1 MSLHY
6 NAFISYKHA
15 ELDNKVAAAIEWDLE
30 HYHIPRKIQKKT
42 GYKKI
47 ERIFRDKDELP
58 ITSDLSNTIEEALF
72 NSDYLIVLCSTNT
85 HLSTWVEREIKL
97 FLQNHPQEN
106 VLTVLVDGEPH
117 DVIPQILQNRE
128 VEKYNEKGELVKEFV
143 PVEPLSCDYRLPRRE
158 AKNVELPRLA
168 ATLVG
173 CSYNEL
179 MNRQRQ
185 YKMKRLTAIFSGAMA
200 LAVGFG
206 AYMLYSN
213 AKINENYRQSLISQS
228 RYLSN
233 ASGQLLNAEKRI
245 DALHLALAA
254 LPNEENPDRPIIPE
268 AVSAITKASL
278 AYTTETG
285 SSISATWNYT
295 MEDLVKDYKT
305 DKDSISFAAMDQ
317 SHNIRVWNR
326 ETHELLYE
334 YSSLEK
340 EAKYYTY
347 IAPDVLMICS
357 DKYIQ
362 AVDVV
367 NGDIKWEIEKLGEEK
382 YSLYTITEEPVV
394 MDDGSVL
401 VGTYDCGLFKISVED
416 GSILDKYVIKPDNE
430 YSESATFKDFVL
442 SPDQKHIMFCGANE
456 RFVDT
461 YLYFYD
467 LESREYDFLDLVEAG
482 MMADDNVFEKY
493 EYLDK
498 DNIMVVVDTTEGYGN
513 YTFLT
518 MDVLTTSHKLIY
530 CIDANELSLKWIAKF
545 DYNSINFGSRFYDL
559 KDMNAV
565 CFCAGNIIDVWDK
578 DTGELLHEFNVNES
592 IVGGVMSEGDTYPSI
607 ITRSGKMGSPST
619 ISDTDCMTVMQDFTN
634 NVNMVAFG
642 KGAFVNTDDSHSII
656 FYQAGVHDEEY
667 QLFEDGPMFKS
678 INDGNSILEGDI
690 LTALGAT
697 PDGSKAIIA
706 FYDANTKKCI
716 GSKEIGNGDDYYIY
730 TLVGIYDDTAIVTYT
745 KDHDLRMMEI
755 NAHTLEIKDTLIEK
769 DYYTAFVDPIYTD
782 GKLIYFRNENYEHL
796 SVVIKD
802 IAADDEDTYEI
813 GTTVYHWGYNDEL
826 KLLYVATKDI
836 DYVINIET
844 HDHFEVIHTA
854 DWEETTHIEIDS
866 HYKRIMASDDQYV
879 HILDLEGN
887 DLYKISCPNVAVYGM
902 AFFTPNGEN
911 AQSELLVVYESG
923 DLYRYDAETGEYIA
937 KVELAYNKFY
947 DDAKFIFDMENNTL
961 YLQMGPLLNVIDLES
976 WNLITYMTTA
986 LAYHEKTDT
995 FLVYSYSTV
1004 KEIQVGYFRHYT
1016 VEELIQKG
1024 RDMLRGQ
1031 EMSEELKKNYGI
1043 G

>member
-42 GYKKI
+42 GFKKI

-128 VEKYNEKGELVKEFV
+128 VEKYNEKGELVKELV

-158 AKNVELPRLA
+158 AKSVELPRLA
-168 ATLVG
+168 ATLIG

-213 AKINENYRQSLISQS
+213 ARINENYTQSLISQS
-228 RYLSN
+228 KYLAN
-233 ASGQLLNAEKRI
+233 ASGQLLDAEKRI
-245 DALHLALAA
+245 DALHLALEA
-254 LPNEENPDRPIIPE
+254 LPNEKNPDRPVIPE
-268 AVSAITKASL
+268 AVRAITKASL

-295 MEDLVKDYKT
+295 MDDLVKDYIT
-305 DKDSISFAAMDQ
+305 DKNSVSFAAMDM

-334 YSSLEK
+334 YSSIDK
-340 EAKYYTY
+340 QANYYTY
-347 IAPDVLMICS
+347 IGPDVLMICS
-357 DKYIQ
+357 SKYIQ
-362 AVDVV
+362 AVDVLS
-367 NGDIKWEIEKLGEEK
+367 GTIKWEIDKLGDDK
-382 YSLYTITEEPVV
+382 YSLYSITEEPRV

-401 VGTYDCGLFKISVED
+401 VGTYDCGLYKLSAED
-416 GSILDKYVIKPDNE
+416 GTILDKYIIKADSE

-442 SPDQKHIMFCGANE
+442 SPDQKHIMFCGSNE
-456 RFVDT
+456 DFKDT

-467 LESREYDFLDLVEAG
+467 LESREFDYVDLVEAT
-482 MMADDNVFEKY
+482 MMDEDDTFEKY
-493 EYLDK
+493 EYIDK
-498 DNIMVVVDTTEGYGN
+498 DTIMIVVDTTDGYGN
-513 YTFLT
+513 YSFLT
-518 MDVLTTSHKLIY
+518 MDVLADSHKKVY
-530 CIDANELSLKWIAKF
+530 CIDANELRLKWIADF
-545 DYNSINFGSRFYDL
+545 EYNAIPYGSRFFNL
-559 KDMNAV
+559 KDMNGI
-565 CFCAGNIIDVWDK
+565 CFSCGNIIDVWDK
-578 DTGELLHEFNVNES
+578 DTGELLHEYNVNES
-592 IVGGVMSEGDTYPSI
+592 IVGAVMSDGDTYPSF
-607 ITRSGKMGSPST
+607 ITRSGKMGNPAT
-619 ISDTDCMTVMQDFTN
+619 VSDVDCMTVMQDFTN
-634 NVNMVAFG
+634 NINMVAFG
-642 KGAFVNTDDSHSII
+642 KGAFINTDDSHNII

-667 QLFEDGPMFKS
+667 QLCENGPEFKS
-678 INDGNSILEGDI
+678 INEGNSILEGDI
-690 LTALGAT
+690 LAALGAT
-697 PDGSKAIIA
+697 PDGSKTIIA
-706 FYDANTKKCI
+706 FYDANTKECI
-716 GSKEIGNGDDYYIY
+716 GTKEIGGEDSYIY
-730 TLVGIYDDTAIVTYT
+730 SLTALHDDVAIVTFT
-745 KDHDLRMMEI
+745 QDHDLKMLEI
-755 NAHTLEIKDTLIEK
+755 NAHTLEVKETLVEE
-769 DYYTAFVDPIYTD
+769 DYYVGFVDPIYTS

-796 SVVIKD
+796 CVVVKD
-802 IAADDEDTYEI
+802 LASNDEDTYEI
-813 GTTVYHWGYNDEL
+813 GKTVYNWGYNEDL
-826 KLLYVATKDI
+826 KLIYVATKDS
-836 DYVINIET
+836 DYVINLET

-854 DWEETTHIEIDS
+854 DWEETKHIVIDS
-866 HYKRIMASDDQYV
+866 QYNRIMASDDQYI

-887 DLYKISCPNVAVYGM
+887 DLYKIVCPNVEVYGM
-902 AFFTPNGEN
+902 AIFTPKGEN
-911 AQSELLVVYESG
+911 AKAELLVAYGSG
-923 DLYRYDAETGEYIA
+923 DLYRYDAENGEYIA
-937 KVELAYNKFY
+937 RVELAYNKIY
-947 DDAKFIFDMENNTL
+947 DNAEFIFDMENNML
-961 YLQMGPLLNVIDLES
+961 FLQMGPILNVIELDS
-976 WNLITYMTTA
+976 WNLITYLGSA

-995 FLVYSYSTV
+995 FLVYSYSTIREV
-1004 KEIQVGYFRHYT
+1004 QVGYFRHYT

-1024 RDMLRGQ
+1024 REMLRGQ